1 MADEEK
7 IKALV
12 VDDETVIRDFLSRF
26 LSLNGIEV
34 TAVTDGFKAV
44 ELAGKED
51 FDIIFLDV
59 RMPKMDGLETLR
71 ALKKIRPQSR
81 YVMMTGYAVDDLL
94 EKAEK
99 EGAVSSLKKPFDINR
114 IEDTIKDYTQKESAI
129 NILVIDDEQV
139 ILDYFKRLLK
149 GDLYNVT
156 AVKTDSEA
164 LAIIKQKDFDLVF
177 LDIILGDIDGIG
189 LYLKIRKEKPDLNVI
204 LITGYPE
211 KAKEAS
217 DLLSDIKGCLFK
229 PLEID
234 KIFAEINKIRESKNL

>member
-1 MADEEK
+1 MAEEGK

-12 VDDETVIRDFLSRF
+12 VDDEAVIRDFLSRF

-34 TAVTDGFKAV
+34 TAAADGVKAV
-44 ELAGKED
+44 ELTGKEE
-51 FDIIFLDV
+51 FDITFLDV

-71 ALKKIRPQSR
+71 ALKKIRPQGN

-99 EGAVSSLKKPFDINR
+99 EGAVSSLKKPFDISR
-114 IEDTIKDYTQKESAI
+114 IEATIKDYTQKKSAI

-149 GDLYNVT
+149 DDLYNVT
-156 AVKTDSEA
+156 TAKTDSEA

-189 LYLKIRKEKPDLNVI
+189 LYLKIRKERPNLNVI
-204 LITGYPE
+204 LITGYPD
-211 KAKEAS
+211 KVKEAS
-217 DLLSDIKGCLFK
+217 DLLIDIKGCLFK

-234 KIFAEINKIRESKNL
+234 KIFTELDKVRKSKKL

>member
-1 MADEEK
+1 MTAGEK

-12 VDDETVIRDFLSRF
+12 VDDEAVIRDFLSRF

-34 TAVTDGFKAV
+34 TAVADGFKAV
-44 ELAGKED
+44 ELAGKEG
-51 FDIIFLDV
+51 FDIAFLDV
-59 RMPKMDGLETLR
+59 RMPKMNGLETLK

-94 EKAEK
+94 EEAQK
-99 EGAVSSLKKPFDINR
+99 EGAISSLKKPFDISR
-114 IEDTIKDYTQKESAI
+114 IEATIKDCTEKKGVV

-139 ILDYFKRLLK
+139 ILEYFKRLLK
-149 GDLYNVT
+149 DDLYNVT
-156 AVKTDSEA
+156 TVKTSSDA
-164 LAIIKQKDFDLVF
+164 LAIIRQKDFDLVF

-189 LYLKIRKEKPDLNVI
+189 LYLKIRKEKPDLGVI

-211 KAKEAS
+211 KVKEAS
-217 DLLSDIKGCLFK
+217 DLLIDIKGCLFK

-234 KIFAEINKIRESKNL
+234 KIFAELDKLRKSKDL